1 MQHIELKQAI
11 QLVAKVGVE
20 RYENIGV
27 LEACQ
32 EIIRRLEALAS
43 KDIDLTKSA

>member
-1 MQHIELKQAI
+1 MQYIELKQAI

-20 RYENIGV
+20 HYEDIGV

-32 EIIRRLEALAS
+32 EIIRRLEAMPI
-43 KDIDLTKSA
+43 KNIYLTNDH